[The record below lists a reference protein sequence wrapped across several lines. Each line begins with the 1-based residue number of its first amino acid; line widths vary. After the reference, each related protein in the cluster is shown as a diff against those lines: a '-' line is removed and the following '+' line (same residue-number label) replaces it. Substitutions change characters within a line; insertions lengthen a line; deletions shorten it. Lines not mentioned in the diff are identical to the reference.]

1 MKVTMPQ
8 FISWFES
15 FISLR
20 TGTLSSTA
28 LDSAAFRCVWH
39 NIADQYVF
47 VEWEFWLNAQCCN
60 MQNLT
65 VGFCFVFFLLY
76 INTSSLMHLATKMV
90 RILWEVQKYPQM
102 EYCIQNIMNNVSN
115 WKLFIPKI
123 KDDILTVA
131 ELCYACFNSLIKS

>member
-1 MKVTMPQ
+1 
-8 FISWFES
+8 
-15 FISLR
+15 
-20 TGTLSSTA
+20 
-28 LDSAAFRCVWH
+28 
-39 NIADQYVF
+39 
-47 VEWEFWLNAQCCN
+47 
-60 MQNLT
+60 
-65 VGFCFVFFLLY
+65 
-76 INTSSLMHLATKMV
+76 MHLATKMV